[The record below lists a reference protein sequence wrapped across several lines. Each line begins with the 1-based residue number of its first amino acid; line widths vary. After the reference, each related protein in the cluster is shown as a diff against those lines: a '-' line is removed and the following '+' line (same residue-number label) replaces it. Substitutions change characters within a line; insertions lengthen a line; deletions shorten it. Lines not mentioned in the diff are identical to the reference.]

1 MNQGARGIVRAKALS
16 ALAVEKLAQ
25 SAFVGGA
32 PGLELRVT
40 THGIRSWRLF
50 YRLPGDPRRRAMKL
64 GPYPTLS
71 LADARK
77 RAHEALARVTEGL
90 NPRVQLQVEAR
101 RAGVTVSEAF
111 ADYLRFCANEN
122 TASTVLDKRRLFQRY
137 AERAIGGLQLESIR
151 RGQLMATI
159 DAIQGKQTT
168 RRMLYATLRH
178 FMGWATDRDLVEINV
193 LAGIRPPRATPPRDR
208 FLSDDEI
215 RGVWAAGGQM
225 ADLARLALLTAQRL
239 GSLETMR
246 WSDLDFDNAV
256 WRIPRDNMKSGKAH
270 EVPLA
275 PLAMQILRAR
285 PRMKGSYIFGVG
297 SEGMRPYKGAS
308 NGMEELRREL
318 YGRPAQNGKRLTPAQ
333 IAADRARRAST
344 RIDAWRFH
352 DLRRTAVTLAQRAG
366 APLDAIRALTQ
377 HKTPGII
384 GVYARHAYTDEKRD
398 VAERINAIISAIIE
412 GRRA

>member
-1 MNQGARGIVRAKALS
+1 
-16 ALAVEKLAQ
+16 
-25 SAFVGGA
+25 
-32 PGLELRVT
+32 
-40 THGIRSWRLF
+40 
-50 YRLPGDPRRRAMKL
+50 
-64 GPYPTLS
+64 
-71 LADARK
+71 
-77 RAHEALARVTEGL
+77 
-90 NPRVQLQVEAR
+90 
-101 RAGVTVSEAF
+101 
-111 ADYLRFCANEN
+111 
-122 TASTVLDKRRLFQRY
+122 
-137 AERAIGGLQLESIR
+137 
-151 RGQLMATI
+151 
-159 DAIQGKQTT
+159 
-168 RRMLYATLRH
+168 
-178 FMGWATDRDLVEINV
+178 
-193 LAGIRPPRATPPRDR
+193 
-208 FLSDDEI
+208 
-215 RGVWAAGGQM
+215 
-225 ADLARLALLTAQRL
+225 
-239 GSLETMR
+239 MR

-275 PLAMQILRAR
+275 PLAVQILRAR

-318 YGRPAQNGKRLTPAQ
+318 YGRPAQNGKRLTPTQ

-398 VAERINAIISAIIE
+398 VAERINAIISAIID
-412 GRRA
+412 GQRA